1 MTAPFPVAPQA
12 GPFFTSEPAADAT
25 LEAWFDDGRSHHD
38 RLLPI
43 ARVSADGSIGALWR
57 DDDGGVRAVVLGSE
71 GAAYTI
77 ADDVRGLLALFAIGY
92 RDLTSWELGLPPDD
106 DDAVESVSDFRTWVE
121 HDLGIT
127 VPPRSGRPWATTT
140 SPPGSTPS
148 STASRN
154 PRGAPPRAHPL
165 SSSVQASN
173 RGIAHSFATHFEQ
186 NRRIMRKCDTANY
199 RSHSP
204 MCAHPPRRTWEHN
217 NQSRHPSENPT
228 IPWKIGTRP
237 AKTAVSHVQLTA
249 QSSKARPRA
258 ASSAH
263 PGSPPTP

>member
-1 MTAPFPVAPQA
+1 MSAIADALRADRSGWTIPAELERAWCWMETWGLTVIKDGHCMTAPFPVAPQA

-127 VPPRSGRPWATTT
+127 VPPEW
-140 SPPGSTPS
+140 
-148 STASRN
+148 
-154 PRGAPPRAHPL
+154 
-165 SSSVQASN
+165 
-173 RGIAHSFATHFEQ
+173 
-186 NRRIMRKCDTANY
+186 
-199 RSHSP
+199 
-204 MCAHPPRRTWEHN
+204 
-217 NQSRHPSENPT
+217 PT
-228 IPWKIGTRP
+228 VGDDDF
-237 AKTAVSHVQLTA
+237 
-249 QSSKARPRA
+249 
-258 ASSAH
+258 SAWLDAELDRE
-263 PGSPPTP
+263 P